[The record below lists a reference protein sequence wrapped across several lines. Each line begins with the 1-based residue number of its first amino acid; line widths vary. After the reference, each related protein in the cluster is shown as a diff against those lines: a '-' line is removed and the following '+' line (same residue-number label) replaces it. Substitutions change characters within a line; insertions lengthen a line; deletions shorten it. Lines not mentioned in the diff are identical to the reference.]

1 MNRLFVILVC
11 TVLQAC
17 VVGPTNKIPT
27 VQLKSHNLVATDSRV
42 RVITDAETSIYS
54 THGLVDP
61 KRIICTEPSPDVAT
75 TLAYSLGIAGNV
87 KNYASVSLSSQ
98 QLEGLAQLGERTAAI
113 QLLRD
118 KMYQN
123 CLAYANGAISG
134 TTYSLIMGRLD
145 DAIVTLSLGDSAAG
159 AFGRKLV
166 SIQGNF
172 SDNIDATQKEQAEG
186 TAKIEK
192 KAEELAT
199 NNKQKEQKEKALRE
213 LKASQSTNGNEEEL
227 KKLESELATI
237 NANNVEILKQI
248 QEATKERAGGAGNI
262 IQSQAGNGVV
272 GSPEASVLREMQG
285 DFLLTDPARD
295 LIFACIVELGLREET
310 KKSKLENMTDY
321 LDKLFA
327 GALKQVEAS
336 LVRDNESDL
345 VRDNES
351 EFDVAFKRAGK
362 VAANYAGAILRG
374 QHTKLESFCSSE
386 LINLINTSTVN
397 FHDYRK
403 QRAQLNTS
411 RLTAYYES
419 EKAKAKVSSQELL
432 NKSIKLCNEE
442 FKDDQELK
450 KACLNKIFLQ

>member
-11 TVLQAC
+11 IVLQAC
-17 VVGPTNKIPT
+17 VVGPTNKIPI
-27 VQLKSHNLVATDSRV
+27 VHLQSHDLVATDSRV

-237 NANNVEILKQI
+237 NVNNVEILKQI

-336 LVRDNESDL
+336 LVRDNES
-345 VRDNES
+345 

-374 QHTKLESFCSSE
+374 QRTKLESFCSSE